1 MTFLQLALVA
11 LNLTVRIYSSIY
23 MIISDCDETFN
34 YWEPLNLL
42 LRGFGKQTW
51 EYSPE
56 YAIRS
61 YTYLV
66 PYYLVAYPVGKLV
79 MTLQTLHTP
88 AYYQFYFLRLLA
100 LNAFTCF
107 AEIKLYRSVSR
118 NISSKVGC
126 WFLFFTSIAPGMAH
140 AGVALLPSSFA
151 MQCNMMALTNVLSA
165 VTQTNNSVSTSK
177 YYSCHS
183 IFAIIWYLIGGIVGW
198 PFALAL
204 GVTFGLY
211 TLASGR
217 QLISIIRGCILGLV
231 TILVTIVGIDSYFYN
246 KVLLVPLNIVFYNV
260 FGGEGEG
267 PEIFGVE
274 PFSYYVLNLLV
285 NFNIVAVLGYIGI
298 IVNPFLY
305 KMAPAANISLPL
317 LIWSGIFFLQP
328 HKEERFLYPIY
339 PLITLSAALF
349 VSKIFALVSQIS
361 IKVIPN
367 HKIANVASRGGK
379 ILFGA
384 LVFAVSILRILNLV
398 ENYSAPLVTLEN
410 ISQLPASDR
419 IVNVCVGK
427 EWYHIPNSLFLPDNY
442 RFRFVKSG
450 FDGLLPGDFL
460 ENGELR
466 QATSS
471 IPTNMNN
478 KNAFESDKVIDFL
491 ECDYYIDNSEVS
503 RNNEPRVIERVDGIA
518 TVIDPEWKLLG
529 CNKIIDPN
537 GQSNGIGRLLYVPKA
552 LRSVIP
558 YKVEYLDFCAME
570 RKSGGA

>member
-1 MTFLQLALVA
+1 MTRLK
-11 LNLTVRIYSSIY
+11 RI
-23 MIISDCDETFN
+23 
-34 YWEPLNLL
+34 
-42 LRGFGKQTW
+42 
-51 EYSPE
+51 
-56 YAIRS
+56 
-61 YTYLV
+61 V
-66 PYYLVAYPVGKLV
+66 
-79 MTLQTLHTP
+79 
-88 AYYQFYFLRLLA
+88 
-100 LNAFTCF
+100 
-107 AEIKLYRSVSR
+107 
-118 NISSKVGC
+118 
-126 WFLFFTSIAPGMAH
+126 
-140 AGVALLPSSFA
+140 AGV
-151 MQCNMMALTNVLSA
+151 
-165 VTQTNNSVSTSK
+165 
-177 YYSCHS
+177 
-183 IFAIIWYLIGGIVGW
+183 I
-198 PFALAL
+198 
-204 GVTFGLY
+204 
-211 TLASGR
+211 
-217 QLISIIRGCILGLV
+217 LISVAI
-231 TILVTIVGIDSYFYN
+231 
-246 KVLLVPLNIVFYNV
+246 
-260 FGGEGEG
+260 
-267 PEIFGVE
+267 GV
-274 PFSYYVLNLLV
+274 
-285 NFNIVAVLGYIGI
+285 GI

>member
-1 MTFLQLALVA
+1 
-11 LNLTVRIYSSIY
+11 

-61 YTYLV
+61 YAYLV
-66 PYYLVAYPVGKLV
+66 PYYLVAYPIGKLV

-177 YYSCHS
+177 YCSRHS
-183 IFAIIWYLIGGIVGW
+183 ISAIIWYLIGGIVGW

-305 KMAPAANISLPL
+305 KMAPAANVSLPL

-460 ENGELR
+460 ENGGLR

-558 YKVEYLDFCAME
+558 YEVEYLDFCAME

>member
-1 MTFLQLALVA
+1 M
-11 LNLTVRIYSSIY
+11 
-23 MIISDCDETFN
+23 
-34 YWEPLNLL
+34 
-42 LRGFGKQTW
+42 
-51 EYSPE
+51 
-56 YAIRS
+56 
-61 YTYLV
+61 
-66 PYYLVAYPVGKLV
+66 
-79 MTLQTLHTP
+79 
-88 AYYQFYFLRLLA
+88 
-100 LNAFTCF
+100 
-107 AEIKLYRSVSR
+107 
-118 NISSKVGC
+118 
-126 WFLFFTSIAPGMAH
+126 
-140 AGVALLPSSFA
+140 
-151 MQCNMMALTNVLSA
+151 
-165 VTQTNNSVSTSK
+165 
-177 YYSCHS
+177 
-183 IFAIIWYLIGGIVGW
+183 
-198 PFALAL
+198 
-204 GVTFGLY
+204 
-211 TLASGR
+211 
-217 QLISIIRGCILGLV
+217 
-231 TILVTIVGIDSYFYN
+231 TIVGIDSYFYN
-246 KVLLVPLNIVFYNV
+246 KVLLVPLNIVLYNV

-285 NFNIVAVLGYIGI
+285 NFNIVAVLGYVGI

-460 ENGELR
+460 ENGGLR

-558 YKVEYLDFCAME
+558 YEVEYLDFCAME